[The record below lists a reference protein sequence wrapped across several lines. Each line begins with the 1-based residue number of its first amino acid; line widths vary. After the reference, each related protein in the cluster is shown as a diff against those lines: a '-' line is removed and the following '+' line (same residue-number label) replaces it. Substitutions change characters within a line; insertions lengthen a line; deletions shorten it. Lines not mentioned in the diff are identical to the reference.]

1 MARGRLSRA
10 AKAKARKLLGPLRRR
25 TVAPQT
31 RVLYDRAMQLFS
43 FWLKSE
49 RKRWPDKES
58 ELGLLLTDFAEV
70 LWEEGES
77 KADLANLLSALHDA
91 EPSVDPF
98 LRAAWRLYHVW
109 KKNELAEQ
117 CTPARQEWVQA
128 LCGLALHWNWFEI
141 ALVLILSFELLLRT
155 SEAANLKHGDI
166 VFTKRDVALIKL
178 GFTKGGLRKGRKEAV
193 VLDKEVLVR
202 WLKAIHEPANPGKLI
217 ISGGAKELRR
227 RFGLLVKGLGLT
239 HLNLKYYSLRRGGAT
254 ELFTKTG
261 SFDICAEAG
270 RWENIR
276 TARIYI
282 DGALQQRYAMEVTE
296 SIQRRLNKARRVF
309 EDLIQ

>member
-31 RVLYDRAMQLFS
+31 RVLYDRALQLFS

-77 KADLANLLSALHDA
+77 RADLANLLSALHDA

-109 KKNELAEQ
+109 KK
-117 CTPARQEWVQA
+117 TSS
-128 LCGLALHWNWFEI
+128 
-141 ALVLILSFELLLRT
+141 LSNAHQRVRSGCKLF
-155 SEAANLKHGDI
+155 
-166 VFTKRDVALIKL
+166 VA
-178 GFTKGGLRKGRKEAV
+178 
-193 VLDKEVLVR
+193 
-202 WLKAIHEPANPGKLI
+202 
-217 ISGGAKELRR
+217 
-227 RFGLLVKGLGLT
+227 
-239 HLNLKYYSLRRGGAT
+239 
-254 ELFTKTG
+254 
-261 SFDICAEAG
+261 
-270 RWENIR
+270 
-276 TARIYI
+276 
-282 DGALQQRYAMEVTE
+282 
-296 SIQRRLNKARRVF
+296 
-309 EDLIQ
+309 